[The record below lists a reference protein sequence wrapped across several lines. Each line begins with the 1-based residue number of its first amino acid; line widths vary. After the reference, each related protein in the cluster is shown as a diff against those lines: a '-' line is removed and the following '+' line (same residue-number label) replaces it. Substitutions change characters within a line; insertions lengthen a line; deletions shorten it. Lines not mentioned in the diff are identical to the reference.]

1 MDINW
6 LVVSVIGNI
15 LLGLY
20 GAIFTTCTVVKANKE
35 KKPQISVSVSMR
47 WQAKFPDDRFGSEVL
62 LIIVTNTGSKKV
74 KVDTPCL
81 ELSSGGSISSFPSL
95 SPYRF
100 PAWVESWDNC
110 VIMMEMK
117 LTKYR
122 LIKLG
127 NKGTVKL
134 KGKVSDAT
142 GKVYV
147 SKKSVDFNLDE
158 EYE

>member
-20 GAIFTTCTVVKANKE
+20 GVILTTFTAVKANKE

-47 WQAKFPDDRFGSEVL
+47 WRPKYLDGRVGSEVL
-62 LIIVTNTGSKKV
+62 LITVTNTGSKKV
-74 KVDTPCL
+74 KVKTPYL
-81 ELSSGGSISSFPSL
+81 ELSSGGSIFSLPPL

-117 LTKYR
+117 QIKDR
-122 LIKLG
+122 LINHG

-142 GKVYV
+142 GKVYL
-147 SKKSVDFNLDE
+147 SKESVDFNVDE
-158 EYE
+158 EYD

>member
-20 GAIFTTCTVVKANKE
+20 GVVFTTITKVKANKE

-47 WQAKFPDDRFGSEVL
+47 WRAKFPDDRGGSELL
-62 LIIVTNTGSKKV
+62 LITVTNTGSKKV
-74 KVDTPCL
+74 KVNTPYL

-117 LTKYR
+117 QIKDR
-122 LIKLG
+122 LINLG

-147 SKKSVDFNLDE
+147 SKESVDFNLDE